1 MAVLSQQRPD
11 FKARK
16 KRLGTHDFR
25 TDIRDDLKQKLLDNC
40 REQIM
45 RLQEKTAII
54 TGGGSGMGRSASL
67 LFAREG
73 AKVAVVDI
81 RPETGNAVV
90 NDIKQAGGEAIFIKT
105 DLTKP
110 DEIESMVDQVI
121 QQFEKVD
128 ILITNAGWDEIKFF
142 LDQNPDDW
150 AYMINLNLMHHIYCC
165 RAVLPHMIERKYGK
179 IVTCSS
185 DAGRAGNPGES
196 IYSAC
201 KGGVIAFTK
210 TLAREMGRNNITV
223 NCVSPGITDTPLAEE
238 MAAKHPA
245 GEKIRE
251 AVIKATPLRR
261 TAKPEEIAY
270 AYLYFASDESSFVT
284 GQVLS
289 ISGGML
295 MP

>member
-1 MAVLSQQRPD
+1 
-11 FKARK
+11 
-16 KRLGTHDFR
+16 
-25 TDIRDDLKQKLLDNC
+25 
-40 REQIM
+40 M
-45 RLQEKTAII
+45 RLQDKTAII
-54 TGGGSGMGRSASL
+54 TGAGSGMGRSASL
-67 LFAREG
+67 LFASEG
-73 AKVAVVDI
+73 AKIAVVDI
-81 RPETGNAVV
+81 RPEAGNSVV
-90 NDIKQAGGEAIFIKT
+90 SEIKDGGGEAIFIKT
-105 DLTKP
+105 DLTKV
-110 DEIESMVDQVI
+110 DEVQSMVEQVI
-121 QQFEKVD
+121 QQFGKVD

-150 AYMINLNLMHHIYCC
+150 KYMVDLNLMHHIYCC

-223 NCVSPGITDTPLAEE
+223 NCVAPGITDTPLAEE
-238 MAAKHPA
+238 MAAKLPA
-245 GEKIRE
+245 ADKIRE
-251 AVIKATPLRR
+251 AVRRATPLGR
-261 TAKPEEIAY
+261 TAKPEEIAN
-270 AYLYFASDESSFVT
+270 AYLFFASDESSFVT

-289 ISGGML
+289 VSGGLL